1 MLLFYFTKAK
11 SKIQEATLRFN
22 TNHSPTRCFS
32 SFPHIVSARHISPSV
47 YNCFRNAEVVW
58 FFFFFSLA
66 FMRRKSSLA
75 AQISSCQPVSQG
87 PSDWFCS
94 SDTCHPVS
102 SLPEVCFLSPL
113 SPYKDWGLGLTGYC
127 YIPTY
132 LFLSRSL
139 PLPPHKML
147 VRYFFFLNRNRIPF
161 VAWGGKKSLGLGN
174 DIYAD
179 MASFLPQRC
188 EVQHSELFCESE
200 EE

>member
-1 MLLFYFTKAK
+1 MLLCYFTKAK
-11 SKIQEATLRFN
+11 RKIQEATLRFN

-32 SFPHIVSARHISPSV
+32 SFSRIVSARHISLSV

-102 SLPEVCFLSPL
+102 SPPEVCFLSPL
-113 SPYKDWGLGLTGYC
+113 SPYKDRGLGLTGYC

-139 PLPPHKML
+139 FRHTN
-147 VRYFFFLNRNRIPF
+147 VGEIFFFLSRNRIPF
-161 VAWGGKKSLGLGN
+161 VAWGKKSLGLGN

-179 MASFLPQRC
+179 MASVLAQRC
-188 EVQHSELFCESE
+188 EVQHG
-200 EE
+200 